1 MDLVTDGTG
10 HRLVMASGPEYTTET
25 CAKFSKRRQSRI
37 LCNSSRSDRNRATVL
52 NWFIKPEEALMLQT
66 VPPLILKLSLFLMTA
81 VATHLVMSFG
91 QTLIHYKVAHHPMG
105 GKIFRNHI
113 NFHHTHY
120 SAAHLVSRTYLG
132 NEGNTTPYFFIPVF
146 LVGGCAYFL
155 LPLNLFVVMVI
166 ASAASFYA
174 HVFFDKQYHLE
185 GSRLQRFAWFRRQQE
200 LHFVHH
206 RHANS
211 NFGVIHFFWDKI
223 LGTYRRPDAGA

>member
-1 MDLVTDGTG
+1 M
-10 HRLVMASGPEYTTET
+10 SP
-25 CAKFSKRRQSRI
+25 RQLGGKPAVYCSH
-37 LCNSSRSDRNRATVL
+37 NGAMVL
-52 NWFIKPEEALMLQT
+52 NWFLKPKETVMLQT
-66 VPPLILKLSLFLMTA
+66 VSPFILKLSLSLMAA

-120 SAAHLVSRTYLG
+120 SDAHLVSRTYLG
-132 NEGNTTPYFFIPVF
+132 DEGNLTPYFFIPVF

-174 HVFFDKQYHLE
+174 HVFFDKQYHVE
-185 GSRLQRFAWFRRQQE
+185 GSRLQKFCLVQTPAGTALYPSPPREYQFWC
-200 LHFVHH
+200 
-206 RHANS
+206 NS
-211 NFGVIHFFWDKI
+211 LL
-223 LGTYRRPDAGA
+223 LG

>member
-1 MDLVTDGTG
+1 
-10 HRLVMASGPEYTTET
+10 
-25 CAKFSKRRQSRI
+25 
-37 LCNSSRSDRNRATVL
+37 
-52 NWFIKPEEALMLQT
+52 MLQT
-66 VPPLILKLSLFLMTA
+66 VSPLFLKLSLFLMTA

-120 SAAHLVSRTYLG
+120 SGAHLVSRTYLG
-132 NEGNTTPYFFIPVF
+132 DEGNTTPYFVFPVF

-155 LPLNLFVVMVI
+155 LPLNLFVVTVI
-166 ASAASFYA
+166 AGTASFYA
-174 HVFFDKQYHLE
+174 HVFFDKEYHSE

-223 LGTYRRPDAGA
+223 LGTYRSPDGGA

>member
-1 MDLVTDGTG
+1 
-10 HRLVMASGPEYTTET
+10 
-25 CAKFSKRRQSRI
+25 
-37 LCNSSRSDRNRATVL
+37 VL
-52 NWFIKPEEALMLQT
+52 NWFLKPGGRTHAAD
-66 VPPLILKLSLFLMTA
+66 STA
-81 VATHLVMSFG
+81 APSAAFAISRDCCRDAFG
-91 QTLIHYKVAHHPMG
+91 HVKVAHHPVG

-120 SAAHLVSRTYLG
+120 SGAHLVSRTYLG
-132 NEGNTTPYFFIPVF
+132 DEGNTTPYFLIPVF
-146 LVGGCAYFL
+146 LVGACAYFL
-155 LPLNLFVVMVI
+155 LPLNYFFVMII

-185 GSRLQRFAWFRRQQE
+185 GSRLQRFAWFRRYQE

-223 LGTYRRPDAGA
+223 LGTYRSPDGGA

>member
-1 MDLVTDGTG
+1 
-10 HRLVMASGPEYTTET
+10 
-25 CAKFSKRRQSRI
+25 
-37 LCNSSRSDRNRATVL
+37 
-52 NWFIKPEEALMLQT
+52 MLQT
-66 VPPLILKLSLFLMTA
+66 VPPLLLQLSLFLVTA

-120 SAAHLVSRTYLG
+120 SGAHLVSRTYLG
-132 NEGNTTPYFFIPVF
+132 DEGNTTPYFFIPVF
-146 LVGGCAYFL
+146 LVGAGAYFL
-155 LPLNLFVVMVI
+155 LPLNYFVVMII

-174 HVFFDKQYHLE
+174 HVFFDKEYHLE
-185 GSRLQRFAWFRRQQE
+185 GSRLQRFAWFRRHQE

-223 LGTYRRPDAGA
+223 LGTYRSPDGGA